1 MDEIEGGILAAIPPS
16 ALTLTLTRAAIRM
29 EHSRTWSIDKT
40 NPVDDLVICLDGAG
54 RYLIDGEPR
63 AMAPGDAMLI
73 RRGQRFQGW
82 NEGAEI
88 YRGVAQ
94 HFTLGLHGRHDLL
107 AQMELRPQIRL
118 GRWSL
123 LGPLV
128 RHYRQSAP
136 SASVTLGQHHL
147 FMVLLIAY
155 VEGAFL
161 AWRRDAAYPVEGADA
176 MDLAVMKAAT
186 TIAANPIAEGAA
198 ARAVAAAPYNADYFL
213 RAFQKRIGLT
223 PRKYQEQRRM
233 ERAMHHLEAGRS
245 VTATAAEVGY
255 ADPYYFSRMFKRTLG
270 LSPREH
276 LRRVELSRHG
286 GILGYDEPDQTAR
299 LHAGRGGTPHNPES
313 GGTPRNPESDGTPHN
328 PEPGGTPRNPEPDG
342 TPPAPER

>member
-40 NPVDDLVICLDGAG
+40 NPVEDLVICLEGTG
-54 RYLIDGEPR
+54 RYLIDGAPR
-63 AMAPGDAMLI
+63 EMAPGDVMLI
-73 RRGQRFQGW
+73 RRGQRFHGW
-82 NEGAEI
+82 NEGPEV

-94 HFTLGLHGRHDLL
+94 HFTLTLHGRHDLL
-107 AQMELRPQIRL
+107 DQMDLRPQVRL
-118 GRWSL
+118 ARWSL

-155 VEGAFL
+155 VEDAFL
-161 AWRRDAAYPVEGADA
+161 GWRRDAAYPADGADA

-186 TIAANPIAEGAA
+186 TIAANPLAEGTA
-198 ARAVAAAPYNADYFL
+198 ARAVEAAPYNAAYFL
-213 RAFQKRIGLT
+213 REFQKRIGLT

-233 ERAMHHLEAGRS
+233 ERAMLHLEAGLS
-245 VTATAAEVGY
+245 VAATATEVGY
-255 ADPYYFSRMFKRTLG
+255 SDPYYFSRMFKRTLG
-270 LSPREH
+270 LSPRDH
-276 LRRVELSRHG
+276 LRRVEMSRHG
-286 GILGYDEPDQTAR
+286 GNGLLRT
-299 LHAGRGGTPHNPES
+299 
-313 GGTPRNPESDGTPHN
+313 
-328 PEPGGTPRNPEPDG
+328 
-342 TPPAPER
+342 